1 MILPNFLCIG
11 APKSGTTSLFEILK
25 QHPEIGLSSF
35 KEPHFFDTD
44 ANWKKGVDWYEKNY
58 FIGLE
63 SKKSIGEFTP
73 SYLGSEICSSRIKK
87 TLNKDV
93 KFIVL
98 LRNPINRSYSHYLHI
113 KRDEYENLS
122 FLDSLEKEEDRL
134 KDYKLNKDDVSFSR
148 FSYKY
153 SSMYSLHLKNY
164 FKEFKK
170 EQFCIVLFDDFVN
183 HRQGVIKRILNFL
196 DVDDNVALNIDIRI
210 NPASKARSVHLKKFM
225 LKKSAFRTLLKFM
238 IPSLEFRQMLRNKM
252 HGMNNK
258 ASDKIS
264 LTKEDK
270 LLCYHNY
277 FKDDIN
283 ELEKMLNI
291 NLKKW
296 KL

>member
-1 MILPNFLCIG
+1 MSLPNFLCIG

-35 KEPHFFDTD
+35 KEPHFFDND
-44 ANWKKGVDWYEKNY
+44 VNWEKGLDWYKKNY
-58 FIGLE
+58 FSGIE
-63 SKKSIGEFTP
+63 SCKSIGEFTP
-73 SYLGSEICSSRIKK
+73 SYLGSEICSSRIKE
-87 TLNKDV
+87 TLNKDI

-98 LRNPINRSYSHYLHI
+98 LRNPISRSYSHYLHT

-122 FLDSLEKEEDRL
+122 FLDSLEKEEGRL
-134 KDYKLNKDDVSFSR
+134 QDYRINKDDVSFSR

-164 FKEFKK
+164 LNEFKK

-183 HRQGVIKRILNFL
+183 HRERVIKRILNFL
-196 DVDDNVALNIDIRI
+196 DVDENIDLDIDIRI

-225 LKKSAFRTLLKFM
+225 AKKSVFRTLLKFM
-238 IPSLEFRQMLRNKM
+238 VPSLEFRQRIRNKI
-252 HGMNNK
+252 HEKNNK
-258 ASDKIS
+258 AANKAS

-277 FKDDIN
+277 FENDIK
-283 ELEKMLNI
+283 ELEKMLDI
-291 NLKKW
+291 NLNIW
-296 KL
+296 KP